1 MANSRKFVAK
11 TKDVSLTVRRADSF
25 SISYVNC
32 EKDIFHIEENQDDI
46 KLVQTEKVS
55 AFYWLHWL
63 AKGSPEVIVSL
74 PESVDFCEI
83 EAESNQVLVADI
95 KADKIYA
102 EVHNG
107 RVEARSVHANDVFL
121 KCLNGSAVA
130 NNVKVVA
137 SCMVDTLNGTSVLEG
152 EITKGACLEVDCEN
166 GISEVSDKNK
176 VNLGC
181 NNIGC
186 KTDACAHYV
195 VHCLNGKA
203 VVK

>member
-1 MANSRKFVAK
+1 MP
-11 TKDVSLTVRRADSF
+11 
-25 SISYVNC
+25 
-32 EKDIFHIEENQDDI
+32 EN
-46 KLVQTEKVS
+46 
-55 AFYWLHWL
+55 
-63 AKGSPEVIVSL
+63 
-74 PESVDFCEI
+74 VDFCEI

-102 EVHNG
+102 EVNNG
-107 RVEARSVHANDVFL
+107 RVEARNAQANDVFL

-130 NNVKVVA
+130 HNVKVVV

-166 GISEVSDKNK
+166 GVAEVCDKHK
-176 VNLGC
+176 ADFGY
-181 NNIGC
+181 

-203 VVK
+203 VAK